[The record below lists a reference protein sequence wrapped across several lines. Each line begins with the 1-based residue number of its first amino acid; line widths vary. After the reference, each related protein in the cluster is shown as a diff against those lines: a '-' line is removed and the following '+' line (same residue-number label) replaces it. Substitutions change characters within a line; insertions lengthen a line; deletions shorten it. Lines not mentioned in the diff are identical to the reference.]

1 MDRIKQCLLTLL
13 NRIIYFIHK
22 VWYDKWLVLV
32 CLLLFI
38 PLIFYIYTFASNGI
52 SDDIIT
58 AKRKATTFKNEM
70 CFPLTKTK
78 CKFKKHPNN
87 KFECFFMN
95 LIEQRPVYFFLFF
108 PS

>member
-13 NRIIYFIHK
+13 NRIIHFIHK

-52 SDDIIT
+52 SDDTEKWAQFGDYIGGTYSVLLSVLMIYI
-58 AKRKATTFKNEM
+58 ARK
-70 CFPLTKTK
+70 LTKRM
-78 CKFKKHPNN
+78 KK
-87 KFECFFMN
+87 
-95 LIEQRPVYFFLFF
+95 
-108 PS
+108 